1 MTTFFCMNTGANIGP
16 ENLFQEYLSALW
28 FLKKIDTEEFWNRL
42 AGGETVKEKIL
53 NNTQTRVFNYIKDF
67 GSITTL
73 QACND
78 LGETRLSARIFELKD
93 KGIPIGF
100 EWIEV
105 KNRYKETRRVKK
117 YFFEERR

>member
-1 MTTFFCMNTGANIGP
+1 M
-16 ENLFQEYLSALW
+16 
-28 FLKKIDTEEFWNRL
+28 
-42 AGGETVKEKIL
+42 KEKIL

-93 KGIPIGF
+93 KGLPIGF